1 MVAVALGHHRDD
13 SSSSLASR
21 LASDVF
27 DSNRLWFNVYK
38 CAWRLAEL
46 GYASV
51 AVGAL
56 GRVIR
61 AARSMN
67 GAIRSCD
74 GSIAALGPAAAALAA
89 VVAVPFEV
97 GSGHDV
103 AL

>member
-1 MVAVALGHHRDD
+1 MPSWV
-13 SSSSLASR
+13 SR
-21 LASDVF
+21 LASDAF
-27 DSNRLWFNVYK
+27 DSNGLWFYVYK
-38 CAWRLAEL
+38 RARQLAEL

-51 AVGAL
+51 AVGAF

-61 AARSMN
+61 AARGMN
-67 GAIRSCD
+67 GAVWPCD

-89 VVAVPFEV
+89 VVAGPFEF